1 MPMTDQELADLRE
14 LTKQNDPVAA
24 VRMAIQDYI
33 RYARLKKL
41 SGRVEMQD
49 NSRDL
54 EDAELHHP

>member
-1 MPMTDQELADLRE
+1 MTDQELADLRE